1 MEPMKKK
8 IIISGGAGFI
18 GHHLVK
24 RLAINNAVTVIDNM
38 TRGAPRRLQNIPN
51 VKLINADITC
61 LESLRKLKLEGD
73 VFFHLAAI
81 NGTENFYKRPI
92 EVMDVGVL
100 GIINAIKV
108 CNQMEIK
115 KLVVASSAEVYQT
128 PKISPT
134 PEDVELIVPSHTN
147 ARYSYGL
154 SKIFSEFYSYHYNEN
169 SELSISIFRPHNV
182 FGEDMGYKHVI
193 PEIIIQFLNAKL
205 SQSDAVDFIP
215 KGNINATRA
224 FCYVQDIIDG
234 MLLISDP
241 NIHGVYNIGSKEVI
255 AIKDIINSV
264 SKIFGISY
272 TIKDYIDTHPGS
284 TPHRVPDISKLSLLG
299 YMPKT
304 RFHDALKSTIDWYE
318 KNYYLINK
326 ETKNIY
332 M

>member
-1 MEPMKKK
+1 MEPIKKE

-24 RLAINNAVTVIDNM
+24 RLAKNNNVTVIDNM
-38 TRGAPRRLQNIPN
+38 TRGVPRRLQNLSN
-51 VKLINADITC
+51 VNLINADITC
-61 LESLRKLKLEGD
+61 LESLRKLKLEGEI
-73 VFFHLAAI
+73 FFHLAAI

-92 EVMDVGVL
+92 EVMDVGVI
-100 GIINAIKV
+100 GIINVIKI
-108 CNQMEIK
+108 CNERKIK

-169 SELSISIFRPHNV
+169 SDLSISIFRPHNV

-193 PEIIIQFLNAKL
+193 PEIIIQFLNAKYDQL
-205 SQSDAVDFIP
+205 GIVDFIP
-215 KGNINATRA
+215 KGNVDATRA

-234 MLLISDP
+234 MLLISQSD
-241 NIHGVYNIGSKEVI
+241 IDGVYNIGSKEVI

-264 SKIFGISY
+264 SKILDVSY
-272 TIKDYIDTHPGS
+272 CIKDYIDTHPGS

-304 RFHDALKSTIDWYE
+304 RFHDALKLTVDWYK
-318 KNYYLINK
+318 KNYNLINK
-326 ETKNIY
+326 ETKNTY